1 MMIIITITTTTTII
15 IIYNN
20 NKDYEDEQ
28 WKFNFRPQFP
38 FRITEQN
45 QLFTRNE
52 TAKKSEKMV
61 SARL

>member
-38 FRITEQN
+38 FKITKQN
-45 QLFTRNE
+45 QLFS
-52 TAKKSEKMV
+52 K
-61 SARL
+61 